1 MNLFGSSTLLLCSL
15 TSTLTRLHFSSSTA
29 LPDTAEAIATDS
41 ILATPVTVAV
51 DKSSSSLLRIG
62 NRVEGRFYTPS
73 SVTMEGLPFTDTFG
87 VMLIGSFIAMGVYGI
102 TTLQTYFYFL
112 YYPKDGTSIKWLVG
126 MTWALD
132 TLHVTLMCHA
142 VHHYLIRG
150 FTETAVLRN
159 GVWSLYVSSQFDLE
173 SLTECF

>member
-87 VMLIGSFIAMGVYGI
+87 VLRWTFAGVAHIYLLGVMLIGSFIAMGVYGI
-102 TTLQTYFYFL
+102 TTLQ
-112 YYPKDGTSIKWLVG
+112 
-126 MTWALD
+126 
-132 TLHVTLMCHA
+132 
-142 VHHYLIRG
+142 
-150 FTETAVLRN
+150 
-159 GVWSLYVSSQFDLE
+159 VSSRHPCSTKHAPL
-173 SLTECF
+173 LPPRIMH

>member
-87 VMLIGSFIAMGVYGI
+87 VLRWTFAGVPHIYLLGVMLIGSFIAMGVYGI
-102 TTLQTYFYFL
+102 TTLQ
-112 YYPKDGTSIKWLVG
+112 
-126 MTWALD
+126 
-132 TLHVTLMCHA
+132 
-142 VHHYLIRG
+142 
-150 FTETAVLRN
+150 
-159 GVWSLYVSSQFDLE
+159 VSSRHPCSAKHAPL
-173 SLTECF
+173 LPPRIMH